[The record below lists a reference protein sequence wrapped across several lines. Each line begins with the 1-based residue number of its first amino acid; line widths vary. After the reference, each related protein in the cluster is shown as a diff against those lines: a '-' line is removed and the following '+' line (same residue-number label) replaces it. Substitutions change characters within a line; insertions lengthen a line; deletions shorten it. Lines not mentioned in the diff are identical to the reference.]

1 MASNKKICLVF
12 LGNPFQDSRLT
23 NLSNS
28 LSEDGFSVSVIGFD
42 WFSLKENH
50 VEKGLKIFRIYKTK
64 FSFLFYLQYN
74 LILFKELLK
83 ADAHIFFAED
93 FYTLPLVTFFA
104 KLKSAK
110 VFYNSREIYA
120 YIGGLHSRPNL
131 QRVITSIEKF
141 FIKKVDLVMTTG
153 EMDSEFLEKF
163 YSLPKTS
170 VIRNIPLY
178 QKPTSKVDLRKQ
190 YGISDDKLILLYQGV
205 IIPGRGIPII
215 IEALAKIPNA
225 VLLLLGDG
233 DKKENYQN
241 HAKKFGVEDRVI
253 FAGSFKQN
261 ELINY
266 TAAADVGLSLIEN
279 ISISYYHA
287 LPNKLFEYIMAELPV
302 LSSNLPQMKNIV
314 EKYNV
319 GDVINLENADELI
332 HVLNKWSADKELL
345 AIYKKNCLSASKE
358 LNWQAEYQ
366 RFRSDLFDHI

>member
-1 MASNKKICLVF
+1 MASRKKICLVF
-12 LGNPFQDSRLT
+12 LGNPFQDSRIT

-28 LSEDGFSVSVIGFD
+28 LREDGFPVSVIGFD

-50 VEKGLKIFRIYKTK
+50 IEKDLKIFRIYKTK
-64 FSFLFYLQYN
+64 FSLLFYLQYN
-74 LILFKELLK
+74 LILSKELLK
-83 ADAHIFFAED
+83 AEAHVFFAED

-120 YIGGLHSRPNL
+120 YIGGLHSRPHL
-131 QRVITSIEKF
+131 QRVITSIERF

-163 YSLPKTS
+163 YSLPKTT
-170 VIRNIPLY
+170 VVRNIPLY
-178 QKPTSKVDLRKQ
+178 QKPTSKVDFRKQ
-190 YGISDDKLILLYQGV
+190 YGIASDKLILLYQGV
-205 IIPGRGIPII
+205 IIPGRGIPLI

-233 DKKENYQN
+233 DQKENYQN
-241 HAKKFGVEDRVI
+241 HAKKFDVGDRVI

-314 EKYNV
+314 ETYQV
-319 GDVINLENADELI
+319 GEVIDLENQQEIID
-332 HVLNKWSADKELL
+332 VLNKWSVDRKLL
-345 AIYKKNCLSASKE
+345 ESYKVNCLHASQE
-358 LNWQAEYQ
+358 LNWQTEY
-366 RFRSDLFDHI
+366 RRLRNDLLDYI